1 MNIDNLVADTT
12 HYSIK
17 NQACYIVI
25 YWGKLKSS
33 SFKNASRAA
42 NLQLSLQKL
51 DLKTS
56 SEIYASIIFLLPLG
70 MFTSDLI
77 DGAGLAPPFI
87 TSQPLLVIPLFT
99 TVSAYFILFI
109 GKYISELFISLAY
122 IANNIKK

>member
-56 SEIYASIIFLLPLG
+56 SEIFVKYKYIHTGFWQSIIMDVSRSYITTCTKVWLHHQL
-70 MFTSDLI
+70 
-77 DGAGLAPPFI
+77 FI
-87 TSQPLLVIPLFT
+87 TTIRTDL
-99 TVSAYFILFI
+99 
-109 GKYISELFISLAY
+109 
-122 IANNIKK
+122 